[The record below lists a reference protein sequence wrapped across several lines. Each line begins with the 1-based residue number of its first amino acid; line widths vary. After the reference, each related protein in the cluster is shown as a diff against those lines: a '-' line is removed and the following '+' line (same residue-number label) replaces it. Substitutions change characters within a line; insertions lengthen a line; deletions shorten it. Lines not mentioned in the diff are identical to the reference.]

1 MIIKKGI
8 GYSPLG
14 DAVYMGK
21 QNTIK
26 RMWVGQKEN
35 ITDQFIAVAF
45 EYFPENTIREIS
57 SDTGSNLFINIQKT
71 PEGIQRII
79 DNLTKQLKDAKE
91 CQK

>member
-1 MIIKKGI
+1 MSIKKGI

-26 RMWVGQKEN
+26 RMWVGQKEE

-57 SDTGSNLFINIQKT
+57 SDSTTNLFINIPKT

-79 DNLTKQLKDAKE
+79 DNLTKQLKE